1 MSEQSLCSTSS
12 YDHEKL
18 PLTVP
23 STGSHKVKY
32 RGDSNWDF
40 FLDATRRHQVDLSL
54 ILPHYRARYQPIDHR
69 MNMFVGCDDAP
80 VKLKVCRNV
89 PSSRFLLEIR
99 STKSD
104 VTVWLPSDFKG
115 RIQHSGKAS
124 FSAGFVNRVMQ
135 NVRFNGGVY
144 EEGRNE
150 DRVVIETRGHITFR
164 MWDVATGSPECFQKE
179 TFKRFFGCSKKA
191 PETTID
197 WDFLLD

>member
-1 MSEQSLCSTSS
+1 MSEHSLCSTSS
-12 YDHEKL
+12 YDHEKS
-18 PLTVP
+18 PLNAP

-40 FLDATRRHQVDLSL
+40 FLNAMRRQVDLLL

-80 VKLKVCRNV
+80 VKLKLCRNV
-89 PSSRFLLEIR
+89 PCSRFFLEVR
-99 STKSD
+99 SRKSD
-104 VTVWLPSDFKG
+104 VTIWLPSDFRG
-115 RIQHSGKAS
+115 RIQHTGKAT

-135 NVRFNGGVY
+135 NVRFNGVVHQDK
-144 EEGRNE
+144 NE
-150 DRVVIETRGHITFR
+150 DLVVVETQGHVTFR
-164 MWDVATGSPECFQKE
+164 MWDVQTGSPECLQKE
-179 TFKRFFGCSKKA
+179 TLKRFFGCSKKA